1 MKLCLSLRQELRQDH
16 KMPSPIL
23 GLSPLEMELLLDN
36 SLQSVQE
43 FHDSNPNWRGENP
56 PEQRGNYFLQRDFL
70 NSCKAVRGKVPRERY
85 LSVPQVFAELNEN
98 GYAARYNPEISGR
111 IAKKLGQFK
120 NPDGQRPPSS
130 IFSRQFAKTYNW
142 MAETQAKIAQ
152 YLCNEQSA
160 YIETRSPFDLKPMTQ
175 QIIGN
180 HIGHDD
186 STISY
191 LIRSLTL
198 QLPSM
203 EVIFASELVPGYK
216 LLHLKGIYALRQ
228 LQLDSDLY
236 GNGEWKASDEKL
248 MPILKEKFGLDI
260 ARRTIS
266 KYRCMLRELG
276 ETEKLEPETGGK

>member
-1 MKLCLSLRQELRQDH
+1 MRLCLSLRQGLRQDH
-16 KMPSPIL
+16 KIPSPIL

-43 FHDSNPNWRGENP
+43 FHDSSPNWRGENP
-56 PEQRGNYFLQRDFL
+56 PETRGNYFLQKDFL
-70 NSCKAVRGKVPRERY
+70 NNCRAVRGKIPRQKY
-85 LSVPQVFAELNEN
+85 LESPSVFAERNEN
-98 GYAARYNPEISGR
+98 GYTARYNPEILDR
-111 IAKKLGQFK
+111 ISCKLAQFK
-120 NPDGQRPPSS
+120 SPDGQRSPSS

-152 YLCNEQSA
+152 YLCNEQRA

-191 LIRSLTL
+191 LIRNLAL
-198 QLPSM
+198 QLPSQ

-216 LLHLKGIYALRQ
+216 LLQLKGTYALRQ
-228 LQLDSDLY
+228 LQLDRNFY
-236 GNGEWKASDEKL
+236 ENGEWKASDEKL
-248 MPILKEKFGLDI
+248 MPILKERFGLDI
-260 ARRTIS
+260 ARRTVT
-266 KYRCMLRELG
+266 KYRRGLQELA
-276 ETEKLEPETGGK
+276 ETQGGDD